1 MRQKRRHYALGLLTS
16 LTIAASLLMNP
27 TVHATQAEGTT
38 ELTTVDMSK
47 GVEYIYDTEGTA
59 TGINLNGNSVIIK
72 ESVNSTVETS
82 LINFYI
88 DTNKNGVIDAGE
100 TMETVGNGIDV
111 SSELSIYGVF
121 QQKST
126 EKIVVTVESGDIAF
140 LYGVLQGEIS
150 TTDSSAIVINVNS
163 DDVTCEV
170 MAAYQSTV
178 KSTAANA
185 TLIDINATAGSF
197 VQLIGG
203 MESNLDA
210 GANSNVVLDIDLTND
225 AMITGQFI
233 AAQGSNVS
241 PSNIVGNMNVN
252 MNPTAIPSGYT
263 TNFNSGFGLKNCVLD
278 GSFELNCKKVRVGTF
293 TGLENAWVKGNYTF
307 DVDETSDIL
316 SSFYGMVAST
326 VDGNAEIGWVGNAS
340 GMNNN
345 AQIRGISS
353 YYSNKDYVVGGDCT
367 LTYRKGYASK
377 IEMIKSYSSINGNV
391 KMEVVDGI
399 IGDLEGLYNVT
410 VAEGKN
416 TTFTM
421 GKNISENNS
430 NETNKVVVNGTIY
443 AVYYSNL
450 GGDCSTYIY
459 NNNTTDSYASCSAI
473 YDTDI
478 AGNTTVVVNG
488 GYYSSLTG
496 LGSSTVVEG
505 DAQITFSNINSG
517 VNVNNLSYGTNN
529 GAYYSTIKGNI
540 DIDVD
545 DLNLYAFYG
554 VQSTTCNGKI
564 TGSYNN
570 VTVYNNLYG
579 ASISSDCAGVD
590 ITMTDVNAG
599 SVIYGIY
606 ASYVTCNGDMICN
619 ISNAAT
625 SSYLYGMNG
634 SSLKVVGDV
643 TCDITN
649 SRSSSMAYGVSGVN
663 VQGALTVNVTE
674 NGEDAGDEDTYYGLY
689 GASSANA
696 TGAITI
702 AIDGIT
708 TTNPL
713 YPYYSGGASD
723 NGDVNITVSSLTH
736 TTTAPIGNST
746 SQGQNLTMTIDS
758 NSSIL
763 AGTTITPGSSTGG
776 ECKATYKGTA
786 YYSGQVIFDNITEDT
801 IYLNSGSYQIPEGV
815 TVKANT
821 AIYLKNSSNV
831 LVEGTLDGDLAEK
844 AGYIYINGGNITA
857 DISSYSSVYYPL
869 ETTFTSGKGTV
880 TTTSTNT
887 HALCSSKKFAKKGST
902 VNYTVKPS
910 TGYYVKE
917 AKVVKEGN
925 ESIEVTNSSTTY
937 SFIMPN
943 EPVTFDVVFD
953 GKELVLGKSVMDP
966 VVKIGQTYDA
976 TSPIYDLSTVLICN
990 DATSG
995 TVSYEVDDTAE
1006 LPEGLYLEGSLI
1018 CGAIAEGTEEKE
1030 QVVKILV
1037 TGKNG
1042 NTATLSLNFVLT
1054 NGEGTQTSQDG
1065 RIVVDNEN
1073 KVVYLCGN
1081 SVVLESHTDGTAIF
1095 LDDNRDG
1102 IADFAEAAETGDF
1115 STYTVYGVYGVDV
1128 KNPVK
1133 ITVNGGSVGQL
1144 YGAYGNNIA
1153 CSGTSLDVQFNGGT
1167 VGKFYALSSA
1177 RAYGTMKVV
1186 IGNDA
1191 TVTTASVSSDASGY
1205 YYDKQ
1210 GAVTINGQYS
1220 VKDEINATSVT
1231 TSTSSVVSFAKPVT
1245 VTGNITLGSASSSY
1259 TSTVS
1264 FGSSAT
1270 VSANALTVNKDTT
1283 ATFNGEV
1290 NAATIVL
1297 NAPKARLTTFAKAVK
1312 ATTSITTATNAKV
1325 DFRSTVN
1332 TATLTTGSSSTTSF
1346 SGVVTVPTISLGA
1359 SSTTTFNGEV
1369 VSTSNITVAA
1379 TATATFNEVVSAY
1392 NLKQSA
1398 TTSKTTFNKNV
1409 TVGNSLDIVGEV
1421 WINEGVTVTAKTLYK
1436 RTNSKTYLK
1445 GALLPQIIDSSY
1457 RNGYVFM
1464 MDGSSLSELTSG
1476 YWTKL
1481 YYPVTTKTDLNGTTI
1496 TIENSQTVGNVV
1508 YLCAGNSYIPAATAV
1523 EGYESSF
1530 KVDGVDMTSGYFS
1543 MPQGKCTVEAVYTP
1557 TQISLSKSFA
1567 EPTGSVGATY
1577 TEEQPLYDLKNVTIS
1592 NDTTDAYGSDVV
1604 YAVNEESSLPKGLS
1618 LENGKVIGTPEVE
1631 NETGDIV
1638 KFDIT
1643 GRNGTTATVEVLI
1656 TILAEGYEPVDIN
1669 NTVSVSGII
1678 IDLQGTSVVIY
1689 PDVADS
1695 SKVSIYPDYNADG
1708 KPDNN
1713 IPLKI
1718 SGSNSY
1724 DLSSYY
1730 IYGYKNLETPYNGN
1744 INITM
1749 LAGKVKAIYGVRG
1762 EYDYS
1767 TEETTYSTVN
1777 GKVSIDIQGGTV
1789 SSYAYGAQYAKVDNV
1804 ELKVTDG
1811 THNYADFYGV
1821 YKSEIENDVDFTCG
1835 GTATIKEGGTS
1846 QSVTIEAAYNSK
1858 IGGDVNLIVGFES
1871 DSYGFTSTGS
1881 NSYYSIFRGVYET
1894 TVAGNVNAT
1903 IDGYWAPKK
1912 DNYFVSGG
1920 SVGKNVN
1927 INWKNGTMGV
1937 ESRSIDTCFAYS
1949 ATIKGNMNVTV
1960 ADGAV
1965 ISNSYDTYALYNS
1978 TAQNASVYVPTT
1990 ANRMISNF
1998 NLIGG
2003 SRAKVENYAYSYNRG
2018 YVQISGE
2025 YTIAEDMSIASLYI
2039 LEDANVTIAEG
2050 TKVNVNLH
2058 ETRVHEGA
2066 TFINKGEL
2074 KVAKA
2079 MIVTGTFD
2087 NYGTFQNTYLITL
2100 NEGSKVINHED
2111 ATWTVGAGI
2120 TNNSVIYNYGTF
2132 NQTYND
2138 VSLGNIYTT
2147 KDVVLYGAENNYITD
2162 TNLYYP
2168 YVVEYPEQCVGSV
2181 EFACAD
2187 TSTSA
2192 MDNKEYVKAGSTF
2205 TVTPGTKLIDTVSLA
2220 SVTYGTDGSATE
2232 QQDGTWQGTV
2242 PFEPFTV
2249 VLNYTAAEDISKITI
2264 SPSEDSID
2272 NSSEDRLIVNK
2283 EYTLENPLYDLTTI
2297 AVENDTVETGNIIY
2311 SVDSNSS
2318 LPNGLVLKD
2327 GKLYGTLKEAT
2338 DSEQTIDFIIKGRNQ
2353 TSAVFTL
2360 TLAEVKKCIPEW
2372 SVPDNDF
2379 CAIINQTLANVELP
2393 TSDYGTYS
2401 WKDASASV
2409 GSVATTLEDV
2419 ELLFT
2424 PNDVNNYDWDT
2435 AAEKV
2440 GATYKAGVVT
2450 CKVPVKVS
2458 SGTPTYVAPTNLY
2471 ATYGQ
2476 TFGDIEIPSGNN
2488 DGVFTWEYE
2497 DSRKVG
2503 NAGQHTYYMTYTPND
2518 ENYQT
2523 VKGIEVTLTVKKAV
2537 PVLQKLETLSSDC
2550 QVPLKNITL
2559 PATNNGTYQ
2568 WITTADVIPV
2578 SGKSYQLGF
2587 TPNDVT
2593 NYDWT
2598 ALDEWSDIWNCVVI
2612 PVKIALSHNLPED
2625 WSNDDTHHWKE
2636 CNKNDCTEIV
2646 KGEHTWNAGE
2656 VEQEATETAAGSKK
2670 YTCTVCS
2677 ATKTETI
2684 PATGHV
2690 KHTYGEEWK
2699 TDEDNHW
2706 HECTAEGC
2714 EETTAPE
2721 AHTWDEGVVETEATE
2736 TTTGSKKYT
2745 CTVCNATKTETIPA
2759 TGHVKHTYGEEWKS
2773 DEDKHWQECTAEG
2786 CKETTTPE
2794 AHTWDEGVV
2803 ETEATETT
2811 TGSKKYTCTVCKAT
2825 KTEAIPA
2832 TGHVKH
2838 TYGEEWKSDEDKHW
2852 QECTAEGCEETTTP
2866 ENHTWDEGVVE
2877 TEATETTTG
2886 SKKYSCTVCKAT
2898 KMEEIPVTD
2907 HVEHTTHTFKTTWC
2921 YDDDEH
2927 WHECEDSDCDE
2938 VSATEKHQYGEA
2950 EIIVAATE
2958 DDEGTKKYTCTTC
2971 GYSYTEQYDLAQDE
2985 TQEPLEEDE
2994 EFEDEENKITYVVT
3008 STTNA
3013 EIEFV
3018 EFGNETATELVIP
3031 DTVTYGGITYK
3042 ITSIAP
3048 NAFKNHRTL
3057 KKIVI
3062 GPNIL
3067 AIGKNAFY
3075 GCKKLSSVTI
3085 SANVV
3090 TIGDSA
3096 FQNCIALKKITI
3108 PSKVSTIGKNA
3119 FYGCKKLSTI
3129 KMGKGIENIGN
3140 SAFQN
3145 CIALKKIEIPS
3156 KVKKIGSKAFYG
3168 CKKLTNI
3175 TIKTTKLNTSKVG
3188 KQAFTK
3194 AGSSNYKKLTV
3205 KVPKK
3210 KLKAYK
3216 TMLKKRGLSSKA
3228 KVKK

>member
-1 MRQKRRHYALGLLTS
+1 MRRKKSHYALGLITG
-16 LTIAASLLMNP
+16 LTIAASLLINP
-27 TVHATQAEGTT
+27 TVHATEAEGTT

-47 GVEYIYDTEGTA
+47 GVEYIYDAEGTA

-72 ESVNSTVETS
+72 ESVNSTAEAS
-82 LINFYI
+82 FINLYI

-100 TMETVGNGIDV
+100 TMETVGNGTDV

-178 KSTAANA
+178 KSTAADA

-210 GANSNVVLDIDLTND
+210 GANSNVALDVDLTND

-233 AAQGSNVS
+233 AAQGSSVS

-252 MNPTAIPSGYT
+252 MNPNAIPAQYA
-263 TNFNSGFGLKNCVLD
+263 TNFTSGFGLKNCVLD

-377 IEMIKSYSSINGNV
+377 IEMVKSYSSINGNV

-399 IGDLEGLYNVT
+399 IGNLEGLYNVT

-421 GKNISENNS
+421 GKNISENNG

-564 TGSYNN
+564 TGSYNS

-599 SVIYGIY
+599 SGIYGIY
-606 ASYVTCNGDMICN
+606 ASYMTCNGDMICN
-619 ISNAAT
+619 INNAAT
-625 SSYLYGMNG
+625 SSYLYGING

-649 SRSSSMAYGVSGVN
+649 SRSSSMAYGVSGIN

-1144 YGAYGNNIA
+1144 YGAYGNNITS
-1153 CSGTSLDVQFNGGT
+1153 SGTSLDVQFNGGT

-1186 IGNDA
+1186 IGENA
-1191 TVTTASVSSDASGY
+1191 TVTSPSVSSNASGY
-1205 YYDKQ
+1205 YYDNK
-1210 GAVTINGQYS
+1210 GAIILNGQYT

-1231 TSTSSVVSFAKPVT
+1231 TNSSSNITFSKPVT
-1245 VTGNITLGSASSSY
+1245 VTGNVTLNGTTASFNSA
-1259 TSTVS
+1259 
-1264 FGSSAT
+1264 AN
-1270 VSANALTVNKDTT
+1270 VSANALTVSSSTT

-1290 NAATIVL
+1290 NAATITL

-1379 TATATFNEVVSAY
+1379 TATATFNGVVSAY
-1392 NLKQSA
+1392 NLIQSA
-1398 TTSKTTFNKNV
+1398 TTSKTTFKDNV
-1409 TVGNSLDIVGEV
+1409 TVDNRLDIYGEV
-1421 WINEGVTVTAKTLYK
+1421 WINEGVTVTANILYK
-1436 RTNSKTYLK
+1436 RTNSKTYLR
-1445 GALLPQIIDSSY
+1445 GALLPKSISTSSSY
-1457 RNGYVFM
+1457 YKGYVFM
-1464 MDGSSLSELTSG
+1464 MDGGSLSELTSG
-1476 YWTKL
+1476 TWRYL
-1481 YYPVTTKTDLNGTTI
+1481 YYPITTKTNLSDTTI

-1695 SKVSIYPDYNADG
+1695 SKVSVYPDYNADG

-1730 IYGYKNLETPYNGN
+1730 IYGYKNLDTPYNGN

-1777 GKVSIDIQGGTV
+1777 GKVSIDIKGGTV
-1789 SSYAYGAQYAKVDNV
+1789 SNYAYGTQYAKVDNV

-1846 QSVTIEAAYNSK
+1846 QSVTIEAAYDSK
-1858 IGGDVNLIVGFES
+1858 IGGDVNLTVGFES

-1949 ATIKGNMNVTV
+1949 TTIKGNMNVTV

-2025 YTIAEDMSIASLYI
+2025 YTISDDLSITSMYI
-2039 LEDANVTIAEG
+2039 LDDANVTIAEG
-2050 TKVNVNLH
+2050 TEVLVNTYY
-2058 ETRVHEGA
+2058 TRIHEGA
-2066 TFINKGEL
+2066 TLTNKGVLNVKYDME
-2074 KVAKA
+2074 
-2079 MIVTGTFD
+2079 VTGTFD
-2087 NYGTFQNTYLITL
+2087 NYGTFKNTDLVYL
-2100 NEGSKVINHED
+2100 NADSKIINRED
-2111 ATWTVGAGI
+2111 ATWNVGAGI

-2168 YVVEYPEQCVGSV
+2168 YAVEYPEQCVASV
-2181 EFACAD
+2181 EFACANA
-2187 TSTSA
+2187 STSA

-2232 QQDGTWQGTV
+2232 QVDGTWQGTV

-2249 VLNYTAAEDISKITI
+2249 MLNYSAAEDVSKITI

-2272 NSSEDRLIVNK
+2272 NSSEDRLVVDK

-2297 AVENDTVETGNIIY
+2297 EVIDDTVAEGNIIY

-2338 DSEQTIDFIIKGRNQ
+2338 DEEKTIDFIIKGRNQ

-2360 TLAEVKKCIPEW
+2360 TLGEVKKCIPDW
-2372 SVPDNDF
+2372 SIPNDDF
-2379 CAIINQTLANVELP
+2379 GAVVNQTLANVGLP
-2393 TSDYGTYS
+2393 TSDYGVYS

-2409 GSVATTLEDV
+2409 GNVATTLENV

-2424 PNDVNNYDWDT
+2424 PNDTNNYDWEA
-2435 AAEKV
+2435 AAEKL
-2440 GATYKAGVVT
+2440 GATYGAGVVT
-2450 CKVPVKVS
+2450 CKVSVKVS
-2458 SGTPTYVAPTNLY
+2458 SGIPAYTAPTHLY

-2476 TFGDIEIPSGNN
+2476 TFGDIKIPSGNN
-2488 DGVFTWEYE
+2488 DGVFTWEYK
-2497 DSRKVG
+2497 DSQKVG
-2503 NAGQHTYYMTYTPND
+2503 NAGEHTYYMTYTPND
-2518 ENYQT
+2518 ENYQV
-2523 VKGIEVTLTVKKAV
+2523 VKGIEVILTVSKAI
-2537 PVLQKLETLSSDC
+2537 PVLEKLETLSSDC
-2550 QVPLKNITL
+2550 QVQLKNITL
-2559 PATNNGTYQ
+2559 PQANNGTYQ
-2568 WITTADVIPV
+2568 WITTADVVPV
-2578 SGKSYQLGF
+2578 SGKNYQLGF
-2587 TPNDVT
+2587 TPNDTT
-2593 NYDWT
+2593 NYEWT
-2598 ALDEWSDIWNCVVI
+2598 ALAEWSDIWNCVVI
-2612 PVKIALSHNLPED
+2612 PVEIVLSHDLPED
-2625 WSNDDTHHWKE
+2625 WSNDDTYHWKE
-2636 CNKNDCTEIV
+2636 CNKNGCTEIV

-2670 YTCTVCS
+2670 YTCTVCK
-2677 ATKTETI
+2677 ATKTEAI

-2699 TDEDNHW
+2699 SDEDKHW
-2706 HECTAEGC
+2706 QECTAEGC
-2714 EETTAPE
+2714 KEITTPE

-2745 CTVCNATKTETIPA
+2745 CTVCKATKTEAIPA

-2877 TEATETTTG
+2877 KEATETTTG

-2898 KMEEIPVTD
+2898 KMAEIPVTD

-2927 WHECEDSDCDE
+2927 WHECENADCDE

-2950 EIIVAATE
+2950 EIVVAATE
-2958 DDEGTKKYTCTTC
+2958 DDEGTKKYTCTIC

-3067 AIGKNAFY
+3067 AISKNAFY

-3085 SANVV
+3085 GANVV